1 MKKTLLSLAFVVGV
15 LTFCGPTFAHHGSAA
30 YSTSVAVMKDA
41 TVTRFTW
48 NNPHCIVMF
57 DVKDEKG
64 NVAHWAAEIGS
75 PPAVAILGWTRNSLQ
90 PGDVVTVYIWPA
102 KSGRPVGRLNR
113 VVFPNGKTLRDTQLG
128 GGEGEGGDKKY

>member
-1 MKKTLLSLAFVVGV
+1 MKSKLLCLAFVVGV

-30 YSTSVAVMKDA
+30 YSNSVAVMKDA
-41 TVTRFTW
+41 MVTKFTW

-75 PPAVAILGWTRNSLQ
+75 PPAVSLLGWTRNSLQ
-90 PGDVVTVYIWPA
+90 SGDVVTIYIWPA
-102 KSGRPVGRLNR
+102 KSGRPVGRLNK
-113 VVFPNGKTLRDTQLG
+113 VVFPDGKTLRDTQLG
-128 GGEGEGGDKKY
+128 GGEGEEKKQ

>member
-1 MKKTLLSLAFVVGV
+1 MKSKFLILGAFVAG
-15 LTFCGPTFAHHGSAA
+15 LSSLCSPALAHHGSAA
-30 YSTSVAVMKDA
+30 YATSVVVMKNA
-41 TVTRFTW
+41 TVTKFTW

-75 PPAVAILGWTRNSLQ
+75 PPAVSLLGWTRNSLQ
-90 PGDVVTVYIWPA
+90 PGDMVTVYIWPA

-113 VVFPNGKTLRDTQLG
+113 IVFPDGKELRDSQLG
-128 GGEGEGGDKKY
+128 GGEDKKY